1 MKRTTPQPKEAQ
13 NTEPN
18 VAHDISSV
26 SEKIRRKRK
35 QSGVRRARKKKKG
48 GSHTPDEEN
57 YSSTKRS
64 AEPRMKCS
72 ARRIVRTGE
81 KKRERKQSGEPGKKL
96 ERGNHMNREETG
108 RNK

>member
-35 QSGVRRARKKKKG
+35 QSGVRRARKKRRG
-48 GSHTPDEEN
+48 DRIPR
-57 YSSTKRS
+57 TKRTTPQPK
-64 AEPRMKCS
+64 E
-72 ARRIVRTGE
+72 V
-81 KKRERKQSGEPGKKL
+81 QNL
-96 ERGNHMNREETG
+96 E
-108 RNK
+108 